1 MAAGGSHP
9 PLALTQIQTPSLNT
23 VNNLFMKC
31 ISSSQLDCYRRTL
44 LPNVPHTLEEVVTIP
59 SPYNLTTSGGK
70 FHVKTDV
77 SI

>member
-1 MAAGGSHP
+1 
-9 PLALTQIQTPSLNT
+9 
-23 VNNLFMKC
+23 MKC
-31 ISSSQLDCYRRTL
+31 IYRSQLDRYRRTL

-59 SPYNLTTSGGK
+59 SPYNLTTRGGE

>member
-1 MAAGGSHP
+1 
-9 PLALTQIQTPSLNT
+9 
-23 VNNLFMKC
+23 MKC